1 MGLCF
6 REKRVGGKA
15 MSTKKEAAGRQKIL
29 VVDDEPDVAYSFQRV
44 LAEEPVEVVGVTSGA
59 EGLKRLKKEGYDLVL
74 LDVRIGLEHGMEIF
88 RQLRKEHPRQLVI
101 VMTAHGTAQTAIEAM
116 KLGAFDYILKP
127 LEVPELISILRRALQ
142 TAASMRELVPGEGKQ
157 ALEEKAPGLIGTSP
171 AMQKI
176 YKLVGQV
183 ARAEASVLLLGESGT
198 GKELVARAIYA
209 NSTRAAR
216 PYVAINCAAIPD
228 TLLES
233 ELFGHE
239 RGAFTGALT
248 QRVGKFERAD
258 GGTIFLDEIGDMP
271 LVLQAKL
278 LRVLQDG
285 EFQRLGG
292 DQTLRTQVR
301 VVAATNQNLLAMVKE
316 KTFRED
322 LYYRIHVVQ
331 IQLPPLRERA
341 EDVLPL
347 AEHFLKKAGKGRGLK
362 FSAASKKALQGWSW
376 PGNVREL
383 ENAVTRAV
391 VCAAAESIEPGDL
404 PPEILRT
411 GAGGQEKGETGW
423 WSLVSERAGE
433 GGDKLAAGE
442 KMLVEQA
449 LEKARGK
456 VKQAAEILGVTRAAL
471 RTRVERYG
479 LRSHE

>member
-1 MGLCF
+1 
-6 REKRVGGKA
+6 
-15 MSTKKEAAGRQKIL
+15 MSPKKSSSAAQRIL
-29 VVDDEPDVAYSFQRV
+29 IVDDEADVVYSFQRV
-44 LAEEPVEVVGVTSGA
+44 LADEPVEVVGVTSGL
-59 EGLKRLKKEGYDLVL
+59 EGLKRLKKEAYDLVL
-74 LDVRIGLEHGMEIF
+74 LDVRIGAEHGIEIF
-88 RQLRKEHPRQLVI
+88 RQIRKENPRQLVI

-127 LEVPELISILRRALQ
+127 FDVPELLSILRRALQ
-142 TAASMRELVPGEGKQ
+142 TAASMRELVPTEGKH
-157 ALEEKAPGLIGTSP
+157 APDEKAPGLIGTSP

-183 ARAEASVLLLGESGT
+183 ARSEASVLLLGESGT

-209 NSTRAAR
+209 NSPLAAR

-248 QRVGKFERAD
+248 QRIGKFERAD

-271 LVLQAKL
+271 LALQAKL
-278 LRVLQDG
+278 LRVLQNG

-292 DQTLRTQVR
+292 DQTLRTKVR
-301 VVAATNQNLLAMVKE
+301 VIAATNKDLMAMVRE

-331 IQLPPLRERA
+331 IQLPPLRERL
-341 EDVLPL
+341 EDVFPL
-347 AEHFLKKAGKGRGLK
+347 AEHFLNRVGKDRGLK
-362 FSAASKKALQGWSW
+362 FSTASKKALQSWRW

-383 ENAVTRAV
+383 ENAITRAV

-404 PPEILRT
+404 PPEVVGVASERQV
-411 GAGGQEKGETGW
+411 GGETGW
-423 WSLVSERAGE
+423 WSMVSQVAGE
-433 GGDKLAAGE
+433 GGDLLAAGE
-442 KMLVEQA
+442 KILVEKA
-449 LEKARGK
+449 LREADGN
-456 VKQAAEILGVTRAAL
+456 VKRAAEVLGVTRAAL

-479 LRSHE
+479 FQTKV

>member
-1 MGLCF
+1 
-6 REKRVGGKA
+6 
-15 MSTKKEAAGRQKIL
+15 MSPKKSSSAAQRIL
-29 VVDDEPDVAYSFQRV
+29 IVDDEADVVYSFQRV
-44 LAEEPVEVVGVTSGA
+44 LADEPVEVVGVTSGL
-59 EGLKRLKKEGYDLVL
+59 EGLKRLKKEAYDLVL
-74 LDVRIGLEHGMEIF
+74 LDVRIGAEHGIEIF
-88 RQLRKEHPRQLVI
+88 RQIRKENSRQLVI

-127 LEVPELISILRRALQ
+127 FDVPELLSILRRALQ
-142 TAASMRELVPGEGKQ
+142 TAASMRELVPTEGKH
-157 ALEEKAPGLIGTSP
+157 APDEKAPGLIGTSP

-183 ARAEASVLLLGESGT
+183 ARYEASVLLLGESGT

-209 NSTRAAR
+209 NSPLAAR

-248 QRVGKFERAD
+248 QRIGKFERAD

-271 LVLQAKL
+271 LALQAKL
-278 LRVLQDG
+278 LRVLQNG

-292 DQTLRTQVR
+292 DQTLRTKVR
-301 VVAATNQNLLAMVKE
+301 VIAATNKDLMAMVRE

-331 IQLPPLRERA
+331 IQLPPLRERL
-341 EDVLPL
+341 EDVFPL
-347 AEHFLKKAGKGRGLK
+347 AEHFLNRAGKDRGLK
-362 FSAASKKALQGWSW
+362 FSTASKKALQSWRW

-383 ENAVTRAV
+383 ENAITRAV

-404 PPEILRT
+404 PPEVVGVASERQV
-411 GAGGQEKGETGW
+411 GGETGW
-423 WSLVSERAGE
+423 WSMVSQVAGE
-433 GGDKLAAGE
+433 GGDLLAAGE
-442 KMLVEQA
+442 KILVEKA
-449 LEKARGK
+449 LREADGN
-456 VKQAAEILGVTRAAL
+456 VKRAAEVLGVTRAAL
-471 RTRVERYG
+471 RTRVERYK
-479 LRSHE
+479 LHCNTLQ

>member
-1 MGLCF
+1 
-6 REKRVGGKA
+6 
-15 MSTKKEAAGRQKIL
+15 MSRKNSSASIQRIL
-29 VVDDEPDVAYSFQRV
+29 IVDDEADVAYSFQRV
-44 LAEEPVEVVGVTSGA
+44 LAEEPVEVVGVTSGL
-59 EGLKRLKKEGYDLVL
+59 EGLKKLKKEAYDLVL
-74 LDVRIGLEHGMEIF
+74 LDVRIGAEHGIEIF
-88 RQLRKEHPRQLVI
+88 RQIRKEHPKQLVI

-127 LEVPELISILRRALQ
+127 FDVPELLSILRRGLQ
-142 TAASMRELVPGEGKQ
+142 AAASIKELASEEGEKV
-157 ALEEKAPGLIGTSP
+157 AEDKSFTPGLIGASS

-183 ARAEASVLLLGESGT
+183 ARADAAVLLVGESGT

-209 NSTRAAR
+209 NSPLAAR

-248 QRVGKFERAD
+248 QRIGKFERAD

-271 LVLQAKL
+271 LALQAKL
-278 LRVLQDG
+278 LRVLQNG

-292 DQTLRTQVR
+292 DQTLRTKVR
-301 VVAATNQNLLAMVKE
+301 VIAATNKDLATMVKE

-347 AEHFLKKAGKGRGLK
+347 AEHFLKRAGKDRGLK
-362 FSAASKKALQGWSW
+362 FSSASKKALQGWRW

-383 ENAVTRAV
+383 ENAITRAV

-404 PPEILRT
+404 PPEVV
-411 GAGGQEKGETGW
+411 GAASARQVGGETGW
-423 WSLVSERAGE
+423 WSMVSQVAGE
-433 GGDKLAAGE
+433 GGDLLAAGE
-442 KMLVEQA
+442 KILVEKA
-449 LEKARGK
+449 LQEANGN
-456 VKQAAEILGVTRAAL
+456 VKRASEILGVTRAAL

-479 LRSHE
+479 LAGQD

>member
-1 MGLCF
+1 
-6 REKRVGGKA
+6 
-15 MSTKKEAAGRQKIL
+15 
-29 VVDDEPDVAYSFQRV
+29 
-44 LAEEPVEVVGVTSGA
+44 
-59 EGLKRLKKEGYDLVL
+59 
-74 LDVRIGLEHGMEIF
+74 
-88 RQLRKEHPRQLVI
+88 
-101 VMTAHGTAQTAIEAM
+101 
-116 KLGAFDYILKP
+116 
-127 LEVPELISILRRALQ
+127 
-142 TAASMRELVPGEGKQ
+142 
-157 ALEEKAPGLIGTSP
+157 
-171 AMQKI
+171 MQKI

-183 ARAEASVLLLGESGT
+183 ARSEASVLLLGESGT

-209 NSTRAAR
+209 NSLRAAR

-248 QRVGKFERAD
+248 QRIGKFERAD

-271 LVLQAKL
+271 LNLQAKL

-301 VVAATNQNLLAMVKE
+301 VIAATNRDLLGMVKE

-331 IQLPPLRERA
+331 IQLPPLRDRS

-347 AEHFLKKAGKGRGLK
+347 AEYFLKRVGKERGLK
-362 FSAASKKALQGWSW
+362 FSSASRKALQGWSW

-404 PPEILRT
+404 PPEVV
-411 GAGGQEKGETGW
+411 GAASARQVGGETGW
-423 WSLVSERAGE
+423 WSTVSQVAGE
-433 GGDKLAAGE
+433 GGDLLAAGE
-442 KMLVEQA
+442 KILVEKA
-449 LEKARGK
+449 LRDANGN
-456 VKQAAEILGVTRAAL
+456 VKRASEILGVTRAAL
-471 RTRVERYG
+471 RTRVERYNIIFNN
-479 LRSHE
+479 LDSD

>member
-1 MGLCF
+1 
-6 REKRVGGKA
+6 
-15 MSTKKEAAGRQKIL
+15 MSPKKAAGQKIL
-29 VVDDEPDVAYSFQRV
+29 VIDDEADVAYSFQRV
-44 LAEEPVEVVGVTSGA
+44 LAEDPVEVVGATSGLD
-59 EGLKRLKKEGYDLVL
+59 GLKKLKKDSYDLVL
-74 LDVRIGLEHGMEIF
+74 LDVRIGEENGLEIF
-88 RQLRKEHPRQLVI
+88 RQLRKDHPRQLVI

-127 LEVPELISILRRALQ
+127 FDVPELLSILRRGLQ
-142 TAASMRELVPGEGKQ
+142 TSASMRELAPQEGKK
-157 ALEEKAPGLIGTSP
+157 AVEEKAPGLIGSSP

-183 ARAEASVLLLGESGT
+183 ARSDAAVLLIGESGT

-209 NSTRAAR
+209 NSPRAAR

-248 QRVGKFERAD
+248 QRIGKFERAD

-271 LVLQAKL
+271 LPLQAKL
-278 LRVLQDG
+278 LRVLQNG
-285 EFQRLGG
+285 EFQRVGG

-301 VVAATNQNLLAMVKE
+301 VIAATNKDLTAMVKE
-316 KTFRED
+316 KSFRED
-322 LYYRIHVVQ
+322 LFYRINVVQ
-331 IQLPPLRERA
+331 IQLPPLRDRP

-347 AEHFLKKAGKGRGLK
+347 AEHFLKQAEKERGLK

-383 ENAVTRAV
+383 ENVVSRAV

-404 PPEILRT
+404 PPEIL
-411 GAGGQEKGETGW
+411 GQVIGGVAPWDWWKKVEEVAGK
-423 WSLVSERAGE
+423 
-433 GGDKLAAGE
+433 GGDLLAAGE
-442 KMLVEQA
+442 KLLVERA
-449 LEKARGK
+449 LNEAGGN
-456 VKQAAEILGVTRAAL
+456 VKRASEILGVTRAAL
-471 RTRVERYG
+471 RTRVDRYG
-479 LRSHE
+479 LAGQD

>member
-1 MGLCF
+1 
-6 REKRVGGKA
+6 
-15 MSTKKEAAGRQKIL
+15 MSQKNSSTSAQRIL
-29 VVDDEPDVAYSFQRV
+29 IVDDEADVAYSFQRV
-44 LAEEPVEVVGVTSGA
+44 LAEEPVEVVGVTSGL
-59 EGLKRLKKEGYDLVL
+59 EGLKRLKKEAYDLVL
-74 LDVRIGLEHGMEIF
+74 LDVRIGTEHGIEIF
-88 RQLRKEHPRQLVI
+88 RQIRKEHPKQLVI

-127 LEVPELISILRRALQ
+127 FDVPELLSILRRALQ
-142 TAASMRELVPGEGKQ
+142 TAASMRELVASEGKHLQ
-157 ALEEKAPGLIGTSP
+157 DEKAPGLIGASS

-183 ARAEASVLLLGESGT
+183 ARADAAVLLVGESGT

-209 NSTRAAR
+209 NSPLAAR

-248 QRVGKFERAD
+248 QRIGKFERAD

-271 LVLQAKL
+271 LALQAKL
-278 LRVLQDG
+278 LRVLQNG

-292 DQTLRTQVR
+292 DQTLRTKVR
-301 VVAATNQNLLAMVKE
+301 VIAATNKDLTAMVKE

-347 AEHFLKKAGKGRGLK
+347 AEHFLKREGKDRGLK
-362 FSAASKKALQGWSW
+362 FSSASKKALQSWRW

-383 ENAVTRAV
+383 ENAITRAV

-404 PPEILRT
+404 PPEVV
-411 GAGGQEKGETGW
+411 GAASARQVGGETGW
-423 WSLVSERAGE
+423 WSMVSQVAGE
-433 GGDKLAAGE
+433 GGDLLAAGE
-442 KMLVEQA
+442 KILVEKA
-449 LEKARGK
+449 LGEANGN
-456 VKQAAEILGVTRAAL
+456 VKRASEILGVTRAAL

-479 LRSHE
+479 LKGEE

>member
-1 MGLCF
+1 
-6 REKRVGGKA
+6 
-15 MSTKKEAAGRQKIL
+15 MSPKKSSSAAQRIL
-29 VVDDEPDVAYSFQRV
+29 IVDDEADVVYSFQRV
-44 LAEEPVEVVGVTSGA
+44 LADEPVEVVGVTSGL
-59 EGLKRLKKEGYDLVL
+59 EGLKRLKKEAYDLVL
-74 LDVRIGLEHGMEIF
+74 LDVRIGAEHGIEIF
-88 RQLRKEHPRQLVI
+88 RQIRKENPRQLVI

-127 LEVPELISILRRALQ
+127 FDVPELLSILRRALQ
-142 TAASMRELVPGEGKQ
+142 TAASMRELVPTEGKH
-157 ALEEKAPGLIGTSP
+157 APDEKAPGLIGTSP

-183 ARAEASVLLLGESGT
+183 ARSEASVLLLGESGT

-209 NSTRAAR
+209 NSPLAAR

-248 QRVGKFERAD
+248 QRIGKFERAD

-271 LVLQAKL
+271 LALQAKL
-278 LRVLQDG
+278 LRVLQNG

-292 DQTLRTQVR
+292 DQTLRTKVR
-301 VVAATNQNLLAMVKE
+301 VIAATNKDLMAMVKE

-331 IQLPPLRERA
+331 IQLPPLRERL
-341 EDVLPL
+341 EDVFPL
-347 AEHFLKKAGKGRGLK
+347 AEHFLNRAGKDRGLK
-362 FSAASKKALQGWSW
+362 FSTASKKALQSWRW

-383 ENAVTRAV
+383 ENAITRAV

-404 PPEILRT
+404 PPEVVGVAPERQV
-411 GAGGQEKGETGW
+411 GGETGW
-423 WSLVSERAGE
+423 WSMVSQEAGE
-433 GGDKLAAGE
+433 GGDLLAAGE
-442 KMLVEQA
+442 KILVEKA
-449 LEKARGK
+449 LREADGN
-456 VKQAAEILGVTRAAL
+456 VKRAAEVLGVTRAAL

-479 LRSHE
+479 FQTKV

>member
-1 MGLCF
+1 
-6 REKRVGGKA
+6 
-15 MSTKKEAAGRQKIL
+15 MSHKKSSSAAQRIL
-29 VVDDEPDVAYSFQRV
+29 IVDDEADVAYSFQRV
-44 LAEEPVEVVGVTSGA
+44 LAEEPVEVVGVTSGL
-59 EGLKRLKKEGYDLVL
+59 EGLKRLKKEAYDLVL
-74 LDVRIGLEHGMEIF
+74 LDVRIGAEHGIEIF
-88 RQLRKEHPRQLVI
+88 RQIRKENPRQLVI

-127 LEVPELISILRRALQ
+127 FDVPELLSILRRALQ
-142 TAASMRELVPGEGKQ
+142 TAASMRELVPTEGKH
-157 ALEEKAPGLIGTSP
+157 APDEKAPGLIGTSP

-183 ARAEASVLLLGESGT
+183 ARSEASVLLLGESGT

-209 NSTRAAR
+209 NSPLAAR

-248 QRVGKFERAD
+248 QRIGKFERAD

-271 LVLQAKL
+271 LALQAKL
-278 LRVLQDG
+278 LRVLQNG

-292 DQTLRTQVR
+292 DQTLRTKVR
-301 VVAATNQNLLAMVKE
+301 VIAATNKDLMAMVRE

-331 IQLPPLRERA
+331 IQLPPLRERL
-341 EDVLPL
+341 EDVFPL
-347 AEHFLKKAGKGRGLK
+347 AEHFLNRVGKDRGLK
-362 FSAASKKALQGWSW
+362 FSTASKKALQSWRW

-383 ENAVTRAV
+383 ENAITRAV

-404 PPEILRT
+404 PPEVVGVASERQV
-411 GAGGQEKGETGW
+411 GGETGW
-423 WSLVSERAGE
+423 WSMVSQVAGE
-433 GGDKLAAGE
+433 GGDLLAAGE
-442 KMLVEQA
+442 KILVEKA
-449 LEKARGK
+449 LREADGN
-456 VKQAAEILGVTRAAL
+456 VKRAAEVLGVTRAAL

-479 LRSHE
+479 FQTKV

>member
-1 MGLCF
+1 
-6 REKRVGGKA
+6 
-15 MSTKKEAAGRQKIL
+15 MSRKNSSASAQRIL
-29 VVDDEPDVAYSFQRV
+29 IVDDEADVAYSFQRV
-44 LAEEPVEVVGVTSGA
+44 LAEEPVEVVGVTSGL
-59 EGLKRLKKEGYDLVL
+59 EGLKRLKKEAYDLVL
-74 LDVRIGLEHGMEIF
+74 LDVRIGTEHGIEIF
-88 RQLRKEHPRQLVI
+88 RQIRKEHPKQLVI

-127 LEVPELISILRRALQ
+127 FDVPELLSILRRALQ
-142 TAASMRELVPGEGKQ
+142 TAASMRELVASEGKHLQ
-157 ALEEKAPGLIGTSP
+157 DEKAPGLIGASS

-183 ARAEASVLLLGESGT
+183 ARADAAVLLVGESGT

-209 NSTRAAR
+209 NSPLAAR

-248 QRVGKFERAD
+248 QRIGKFERAD

-271 LVLQAKL
+271 LALQAKL
-278 LRVLQDG
+278 LRVLQNG

-292 DQTLRTQVR
+292 DQTLRTKVR
-301 VVAATNQNLLAMVKE
+301 VIAATNKDLTAMVKE

-347 AEHFLKKAGKGRGLK
+347 AEHFLKREGKDRGLK
-362 FSAASKKALQGWSW
+362 FSSASKKALQSWRW

-383 ENAVTRAV
+383 ENAITRAV

-404 PPEILRT
+404 PPEILGQGLGGVTT
-411 GAGGQEKGETGW
+411 GDWWKKVEEVAGK
-423 WSLVSERAGE
+423 
-433 GGDKLAAGE
+433 GGDLLAAGE
-442 KMLVEQA
+442 KLLVERA
-449 LEKARGK
+449 MNESGGN
-456 VKQAAEILGVTRAAL
+456 VKRASEILGVTRAAL
-471 RTRVERYG
+471 RTRVERYNIIFNN
-479 LRSHE
+479 LDSD